1 MVRGLG
7 FGPRLDESKSS
18 ILPLD
23 DPRKNSLNVG
33 AVGVEPTYPLL
44 IIQNL
49 VYNIVAIQLIL
60 N

>member
-1 MVRGLG
+1 
-7 FGPRLDESKSS
+7 
-18 ILPLD
+18 
-23 DPRKNSLNVG
+23 VG